1 MPSISV
7 VDQKPYSRAAA
18 KAVPWQTVLLAA
30 AEESID
36 LDRQS
41 DLKADESRWE
51 TAMVSTRLQVAA
63 RGSEPKRLTVAAA
76 VTLPV
81 VRRAHC

>member
-1 MPSISV
+1 MPSTSV

-18 KAVPWQTVLLAA
+18 KAVPWLTVLLAA
-30 AEESID
+30 AEELIGSN
-36 LDRQS
+36 RRS
-41 DLKADESRWE
+41 DLKADESRRE
-51 TAMVSTRLQVAA
+51 TAMVSTRLQLAA
-63 RGSEPKRLTVAAA
+63 RGFEPKRLAVAAA